1 MIYIGFILRVFDFE
15 KGFKMVDIGKNIK
28 RLRQERGITQADLA
42 SALGVTCQAVS
53 KWETSSNAPDIAL
66 IPKIAALLDVSIS
79 ELFEEKSG

>member
-66 IPKIAALLDVSIS
+66 IPKIAELFGISIS
-79 ELFEEKSG
+79 ELFEEN